1 MRRAVLTRGE
11 STDEGTFGRLVL
23 EGGPALRTT
32 ELPWHANA
40 TGRSC
45 VPPGRYRCE
54 LVNSPRFGKVYE
66 VRDVPGRT
74 NILMHAANFGGDRD
88 KGWHSQL
95 LGCIAPALDVGVLTN
110 PLGRVQRAGLQS
122 GPALASLMAW
132 AGGLPFEL
140 EIQ

>member
-32 ELPWHANA
+32 ELPWRANA

-74 NILMHAANFGGDRD
+74 NILLHAANFGGDRD

-110 PLGRVQRAGLQS
+110 PLGHVQRAGLQS
-122 GPALASLMAW
+122 GPALAALMAW
-132 AGGLPFEL
+132 GGGLPFEL
-140 EIQ
+140 EIR